1 MTVADVERRL
11 NDGLERSLEER
22 IVARNWL
29 ESYMKEKNISVE
41 ELDDICFEDSTKIF
55 DSIYGGVI

>member
-11 NDGLERSLEER
+11 NDGIERSLGER

-29 ESYMKEKNISVE
+29 ESYIKENNISAE
-41 ELDDICFEDSTKIF
+41 ELDDICFEDSTIIF
-55 DSIYGGVI
+55 DYIYGG

>member
-11 NDGLERSLEER
+11 NDGIERSLEER

-29 ESYMKEKNISVE
+29 ESYIKENNISAE
-41 ELDDICFEDSTKIF
+41 ELDDICFEDSTIIF
-55 DSIYGGVI
+55 DYIYGG